1 MADEVEA
8 LKRELEALKLQ
19 LEKERKTSAAVQG
32 DTDSPKQLAGPPR
45 DESPKPKR
53 RGGDAKTSA
62 APKEPRIYVQHA
74 AVGTRRGKWWLR
86 DRQVL
91 SRAMLE
97 EGGGTLKLRESWV
110 WSGRSV
116 VLDKIV
122 RIQEVE
128 GGQEDATL
136 EEEIVMEEEAAVTG
150 EVVENPAAR
159 SASPRTAATVP
170 REAQESEA
178 AETSVVPRGD
188 TMEPM
193 RRPGDAPTGYESGT
207 IKNSRLLSGLTID
220 SIVFGVTLLWSTT
233 SVHEFVQVANSKDVA
248 APIPVWMSEPRGH
261 LTVQAL
267 KRDVMAYLAL
277 VAGGLAREND
287 LAPNTMQ
294 QKMHIIKQLAYV
306 ENDAFVQA
314 CMAKLEPNTFLASV
328 LVRCECPGFA
338 IQPACFNP
346 PPLPWRQVFY

>member
-97 EGGGTLKLRESWV
+97 EGGATLKLRETWV

-136 EEEIVMEEEAAVTG
+136 EEEVVMEEEAAVTG
-150 EVVENPAAR
+150 EVVEDPAAR

-178 AETSVVPRGD
+178 AETSRSPTTTGEKAGANAVVEEEALTPQKSGKADDEVR
-188 TMEPM
+188 ESSAPVQ
-193 RRPGDAPTGYESGT
+193 PGPP
-207 IKNSRLLSGLTID
+207 
-220 SIVFGVTLLWSTT
+220 
-233 SVHEFVQVANSKDVA
+233 VASAN
-248 APIPVWMSEPRGH
+248 I
-261 LTVQAL
+261 
-267 KRDVMAYLAL
+267 
-277 VAGGLAREND
+277 
-287 LAPNTMQ
+287 
-294 QKMHIIKQLAYV
+294 
-306 ENDAFVQA
+306 
-314 CMAKLEPNTFLASV
+314 
-328 LVRCECPGFA
+328 
-338 IQPACFNP
+338 
-346 PPLPWRQVFY
+346 